1 MANQFSFRDAS
12 VSFNDAQFIANAM
25 DSTIPHL
32 VAAGNAG
39 QWGTEP
45 LSSKESFMKKMHDAV
60 SKSEQ
65 FCRTG
70 TGDRERIFIAEVE
83 DDQTDSE
90 STANGNLSRR
100 VDDDGKSFM
109 SVGFVKVVEEQ
120 SVSYLKETESL
131 KAQVEPALKK
141 GKFVFLQ
148 YLVTDHRVGDRRRG
162 AGAALLQKVK
172 DYTLERGWKTIWLD
186 CWDGGNGQLVQ
197 YVPRKTPP
205 TRFIFNGYRYYV
217 DQGFDIMGSFRDD
230 SDDGSSWNGKLFR
243 MDLR

>member
-1 MANQFSFRDAS
+1 MANHFSFRDAS
-12 VSFNDAQFIANAM
+12 ASFNDAQFIADAM

-45 LSSKESFMKKMHDAV
+45 LSRQEIFMPKMHEAV

-70 TGDRERIFIAEVE
+70 TRDRERIFIADVE

-90 STANGNLSRR
+90 TSTNGNLSRR
-100 VDDDGKSFM
+100 VDENGKSFV
-109 SVGFVKVVEEQ
+109 SVGFVKIVEEQ
-120 SVSYLKETESL
+120 FVSYLKESESL
-131 KAQVEPALKK
+131 KAQVEPAMEK

-148 YLVTDHRVGDRRRG
+148 YLVTDHRVGDKRRG

-172 DYTLERGWKTIWLD
+172 DYTLERDWKTIWLD

-197 YVPRKTPP
+197 YVPRSTPS
-205 TRFIFNGYRYYV
+205 TRFILNAYRYYV
-217 DQGFDIMGSFRDD
+217 DQGFNIMGSFRIGNN
-230 SDDGSSWNGKLFR
+230 DGTSWNGKLFR
-243 MDLR
+243 MDLP

>member
-12 VSFNDAQFIANAM
+12 ASFNDAQFIADAM

-45 LSSKESFMKKMHDAV
+45 LSRKESFMQKMHDAV

-70 TGDRERIFIAEVE
+70 TGDPERIFIAEVQ
-83 DDQTDSE
+83 DKQTDSK

-100 VDDDGKSFM
+100 VDENGKPFL
-109 SVGFVKVVEEQ
+109 SVGFVKIVEEQ
-120 SVSYLKETESL
+120 FVGYLKESETL
-131 KAQVEPALKK
+131 KAQVEPALNK

-197 YVPRKTPP
+197 YVPRRTPSIQ
-205 TRFIFNGYRYYV
+205 FIFNGYRYYV
-217 DQGFDIMGSFRDD
+217 DRGFHIMGSFRDD
-230 SDDGSSWNGKLFR
+230 DDDGSSWNGKLFR
-243 MDLR
+243 MDLP

>member
-1 MANQFSFRDAS
+1 MANKFSFHDAS
-12 VSFNDAQFIANAM
+12 TSFNDAQFMADAM

-45 LSSKESFMKKMHDAV
+45 LSRKESFMQKMHDAV

-65 FCRTG
+65 FCETG
-70 TGDRERIFIAEVE
+70 AGDRERIFIAEVE
-83 DDQTDSE
+83 DDQTSSG

-100 VDDDGKSFM
+100 VDENGKSFV
-109 SVGFVKVVEEQ
+109 SVGFVKLVEEQ
-120 SVSYLKETESL
+120 FALI
-131 KAQVEPALKK
+131 EPALKK

-197 YVPRKTPP
+197 Y
-205 TRFIFNGYRYYV
+205 YV
-217 DQGFDIMGSFRDD
+217 DQGFHIMGSFGNDH
-230 SDDGSSWNGKLFR
+230 DDGSSWNGKLFR
-243 MDLR
+243 MDMA

>member
-12 VSFNDAQFIANAM
+12 LSFNDAQFIANAM

-39 QWGTEP
+39 QWE
-45 LSSKESFMKKMHDAV
+45 LSPFL
-60 SKSEQ
+60 

-83 DDQTDSE
+83 DDQADSE

-100 VDDDGKSFM
+100 VDDNGKPFL
-109 SVGFVKVVEEQ
+109 SVGFVKIVEEQ
-120 SVSYLKETESL
+120 FVSYLKETESL

-197 YVPRKTPP
+197 Y
-205 TRFIFNGYRYYV
+205 YV
-217 DQGFDIMGSFRDD
+217 DQGFDIMGSFRDEGD
-230 SDDGSSWNGKLFR
+230 DDGSSWNGKLFR
-243 MDLR
+243 MGLR

>member
-1 MANQFSFRDAS
+1 M
-12 VSFNDAQFIANAM
+12 
-25 DSTIPHL
+25 
-32 VAAGNAG
+32 
-39 QWGTEP
+39 E
-45 LSSKESFMKKMHDAV
+45 KMHDAV

-83 DDQTDSE
+83 DDQADSE

-100 VDDDGKSFM
+100 VDDNGNPFL
-109 SVGFVKVVEEQ
+109 SVGFVKIVEEQ
-120 SVSYLKETESL
+120 FVSYLKETESL
-131 KAQVEPALKK
+131 KAQVEPALKE

-197 YVPRKTPP
+197 YVPRRTPS

-217 DQGFDIMGSFRDD
+217 DQGFDIMGSFMDEGD
-230 SDDGSSWNGKLFR
+230 DDGSSWNGKLFR
-243 MDLR
+243 MGLR

>member
-1 MANQFSFRDAS
+1 MANQFSFHDAS
-12 VSFNDAQFIANAM
+12 TSFNDAQFMADAM

-45 LSSKESFMKKMHDAV
+45 LSRKESFMQKMHDAV

-65 FCRTG
+65 FCETG
-70 TGDRERIFIAEVE
+70 AG
-83 DDQTDSE
+83 

-100 VDDDGKSFM
+100 VDENGKSFV
-109 SVGFVKVVEEQ
+109 SVGFVKIVEEQ
-120 SVSYLKETESL
+120 FVSYLKETESL
-131 KAQVEPALKK
+131 KAQIEPALKK

-197 YVPRKTPP
+197 YVPRRTPS

-217 DQGFDIMGSFRDD
+217 DQGFHIMGSFGNDH
-230 SDDGSSWNGKLFR
+230 DDGSSWNGKLFR
-243 MDLR
+243 MDMA

>member
-1 MANQFSFRDAS
+1 MVNQFTFRDAS
-12 VSFNDAQFIANAM
+12 ASCNDAQFIADAM

-45 LSSKESFMKKMHDAV
+45 LSTKESFMQKMHEAV
-60 SKSEQ
+60 SKSDQ
-65 FCRTG
+65 FCKTG
-70 TGDRERIFIAEVE
+70 TGDRERMFIAEVE
-83 DDQTDSE
+83 DDHADSD
-90 STANGNLSRR
+90 STTTGHLSRR
-100 VDDDGKSFM
+100 MDENGKSFV
-109 SVGFVKVVEEQ
+109 SVGFAKIVEEQ
-120 SVSYLKETESL
+120 FVSYLKETEGL
-131 KAQVEPALKK
+131 KAQVEPALEK

-197 YVPRKTPP
+197 YVPRRTPS
-205 TRFIFNGYRYYV
+205 TRFIFNGCRYYV
-217 DQGFDIMGSFRDD
+217 EQGFNIMGSFKDD
-230 SDDGSSWNGKLFR
+230 DDDGSSWNGKLFR
-243 MDLR
+243 MDLP